1 MNFVDILV
9 VVLIGFFAFVGFWK
23 GFVVQLFHAAGIFCA
38 FYFNTPV
45 SKFISE
51 RMAEEPE
58 GIILLLVGI
67 ASFFIIFAA
76 FYITGMIVSKSVN
89 MVLTSLPNRIAGII
103 FGGLKGFLVVTV
115 IFLAVR
121 SFGGDDLLKKYV
133 TPDRFTE
140 DLIEKGKEYTGI
152 EDDSETPGGLNND
165 KDRSSKVYSKLGY
178 GAYRISMMMDPFVN
192 NIKTMF
198 NKKFDEVIE
207 EKIREQEEELL
218 ND

>member
-1 MNFVDILV
+1 MNFVDIFV
-9 VVLIGFFAFVGFWK
+9 VAVIGFFAFMGFWK

-45 SKFISE
+45 STFISE
-51 RMAEEPE
+51 RMAEKPE

-76 FYITGMIVSKSVN
+76 FYIAGTIVSKSVN
-89 MVLTSLPNRIAGII
+89 MVLTSLPNRIAGIV
-103 FGGLKGFLVVTV
+103 FGGIKGFLVVTV

-121 SFGGDDLLKKYV
+121 SFGGDELLKKHV
-133 TPDRFTE
+133 TPDRFT
-140 DLIEKGKEYTGI
+140 DNLIEKGKEYSGLQ
-152 EDDSETPGGLNND
+152 DDSETPADLNNNEE
-165 KDRSSKVYSKLGY
+165 RASKVYSKLGY

-192 NIKTMF
+192 NIKSMF
-198 NKKFDEVIE
+198 SEKYDEVIE
-207 EKIREQEEELL
+207 EKIRDQKEELL